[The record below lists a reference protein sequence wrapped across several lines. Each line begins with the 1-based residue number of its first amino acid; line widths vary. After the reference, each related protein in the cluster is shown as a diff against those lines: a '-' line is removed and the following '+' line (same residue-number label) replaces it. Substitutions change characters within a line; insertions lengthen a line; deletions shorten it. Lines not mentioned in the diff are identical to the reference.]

1 MNNVQFARL
10 FLRFFFGSQQCFQ
23 QFVIDL
29 KKTPFD
35 QIFFQEFQWISMSG
49 FALSRLKYAFK
60 NCHSIES
67 IVWKLQNETIDLLT
81 NTPQC
86 RPEWCTCLLL
96 VLVVSFY
103 DVGGQCKVVIY
114 IRIDACRFQHIQDQ
128 LNWTIQ
134 NPWYIHRHSVPPL
147 IHATILNEPSFD
159 RN

>member
-1 MNNVQFARL
+1 MCN
-10 FLRFFFGSQQCFQ
+10 LRGSFSVFSSEANKMLSAICHWPQEFW
-23 QFVIDL
+23 
-29 KKTPFD
+29 PN
-35 QIFFQEFQWISMSG
+35 FFQEFQWISMSG

-96 VLVVSFY
+96 VLVVPFY

-114 IRIDACRFQHIQDQ
+114 IRIDACRFQHIQNQ
-128 LNWTIQ
+128 LSIQ
-134 NPWYIHRHSVPPL
+134 NSWYIHRHSVPL
-147 IHATILNEPSFD
+147 LLHATILNEPSFEGNLFF
-159 RN
+159 R